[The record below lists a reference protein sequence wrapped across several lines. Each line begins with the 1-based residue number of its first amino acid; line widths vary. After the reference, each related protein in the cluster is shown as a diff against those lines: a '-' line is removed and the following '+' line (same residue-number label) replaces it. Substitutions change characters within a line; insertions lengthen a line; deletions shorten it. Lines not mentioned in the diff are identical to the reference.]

1 MRPKSILYQMQ
12 DAEHRWELSGISSPE
27 DKHENN
33 EIWHLERHQKY
44 GATIGLGFAP
54 LFLCDWKMKQWSAPP
69 PLTLKTPSIVYR
81 WAEFLFSANCL
92 FPVDFGSNI
101 PSTKLRI
108 FGEYL
113 QACSRAPRPA
123 ASSGRFKAHGGEGEL
138 LGSLGADSETGP
150 PLFDLSSAR
159 K

>member
-69 PLTLKTPSIVYR
+69 PAFAPNGFEKP
-81 WAEFLFSANCL
+81 
-92 FPVDFGSNI
+92 FGDYGLASQ
-101 PSTKLRI
+101 PQRSE
-108 FGEYL
+108 GEKRS
-113 QACSRAPRPA
+113 QAV
-123 ASSGRFKAHGGEGEL
+123 GKGEGCR
-138 LGSLGADSETGP
+138 AVM
-150 PLFDLSSAR
+150 

>member
-69 PLTLKTPSIVYR
+69 P
-81 WAEFLFSANCL
+81 
-92 FPVDFGSNI
+92 
-101 PSTKLRI
+101 
-108 FGEYL
+108 
-113 QACSRAPRPA
+113 
-123 ASSGRFKAHGGEGEL
+123 
-138 LGSLGADSETGP
+138 SL
-150 PLFDLSSAR
+150 
-159 K
+159 

>member
-69 PLTLKTPSIVYR
+69 PAFAPNGFESHSGTTA
-81 WAEFLFSANCL
+81 W
-92 FPVDFGSNI
+92 
-101 PSTKLRI
+101 
-108 FGEYL
+108 
-113 QACSRAPRPA
+113 QASPTA
-123 ASSGRFKAHGGEGEL
+123 
-138 LGSLGADSETGP
+138 
-150 PLFDLSSAR
+150 
-159 K
+159 